1 MGGHLDILFPFS
13 ILLCMKAE
21 RKILEL
27 SIVIPAYNEAENIE
41 KTVLD
46 AQKAGKSY
54 FNGYEI
60 IVVDDASCDDTSNI
74 VKNMSK
80 KNANVFV
87 VTHKENKGKAAALN
101 TGFKK
106 AKGKYIFYT
115 DADNQYNM
123 DIIADLKKLI
133 GTADIVSGYRINK
146 AISLF
151 RRFASDSYNLM
162 ARVFLGIKTRDI
174 ECAFKLFKSEKLKQI
189 KIESVHFMVETE
201 ILAKAVRM
209 NFKIIDFPLRHYP
222 RRGGKTSISFLKD
235 TLRTVK
241 GLVCLKLKL
250 DWI

>member
-1 MGGHLDILFPFS
+1 
-13 ILLCMKAE
+13 MKAK
-21 RKILEL
+21 RNDLEL

-54 FNGYEI
+54 FDGYEI

-74 VKNMSK
+74 VKNMNK
-80 KNANVFV
+80 KDANVFV
-87 VTHKENKGKAAALN
+87 LTHEENKGKAAALN
-101 TGFKK
+101 TGFKE
-106 AKGKYIFYT
+106 AKGEYIFYT

-123 DIIADLKKLI
+123 DRVADLKKLI

-151 RRFASDSYNLM
+151 RKLASDFYNLM
-162 ARVFLGIKTRDI
+162 ARVFLGIKVRDV

-189 KIESVHFMVETE
+189 KIESAHFMVETE
-201 ILAKAVRM
+201 ILAKAARM
-209 NFKIIDFPLRHYP
+209 NFKIVDFPLKHYP
-222 RRGGKTSISFLKD
+222 RKGGKTSISFFKD
-235 TLRTVK
+235 TLRTLK